1 MSLEI
6 KIGSIDAL
14 EEIRRQMGE
23 FQWKAPNVLQNA
35 VNQTATY
42 AKKRI
47 SKAVLER
54 YALRPDKRKLVAQ
67 KQLYITRADKRKGK
81 YTAELHARSG
91 MTSLSYF
98 DIAPRPRGG
107 PVYARVLVKN
117 AMKRMYGTKPNPFS
131 ATFDSGHNA
140 VVKRVIGTEYRENK
154 TGAKNSNKRD
164 IRTAN
169 GLDITALHE
178 FMGPSAAS
186 MFKGA
191 HDFTPNLSRDIARTL
206 TTAIEVQTKKM
217 IAKAKEEKWE
227 R

>member
-23 FQWKAPNVLQNA
+23 FQRKAPNVLQNA

-42 AKKRI
+42 ARKRI
-47 SKAVLER
+47 SKAALER

-67 KQLYITRADKRKGK
+67 KELRVTRADKRKGR
-81 YTAELHARSG
+81 YTAELHANSG

-117 AMKRMYGTKPNPFS
+117 AMKLMYGTKPNPFS

-154 TGAKNSNKRD
+154 PDAKKSNKRD

-169 GLDITALHE
+169 GLDITALYE
-178 FMGPSAAS
+178 YMGPSAAS

-191 HDFTPNLSRDIARTL
+191 HDFTPNLQKDISDKLA
-206 TTAIEVQTKKM
+206 AMIDEQTKKM
-217 IAKAKEEKWE
+217 IEKSMKGAKK
-227 R
+227 

>member
-1 MSLEI
+1 MSFEI

-23 FQWKAPNVLQNA
+23 FQQKAPNVLQNA

-47 SKAVLER
+47 SKAALER

-67 KQLYITRADKRKGK
+67 KELYVTRADKRKGK
-81 YTAELHARSG
+81 YTAELHARTG
-91 MTSLSYF
+91 MTNLSYF
-98 DIAPRPRGG
+98 NITPRPRGG

-117 AMKRMYGTKPNPFS
+117 GMKLLYGKKPNPFS

-140 VVKRVIGTEYRENK
+140 VVKRVIGTEYRKNK
-154 TGAKNSNKRD
+154 PVAEKPNKRD
-164 IRTAN
+164 IRTAK
-169 GLDITALHE
+169 GHDITALSE
-178 FMGPSAAS
+178 LMGPSAAS

-191 HDFTPNLSRDIARTL
+191 HDFTPNLSQDIARTL
-206 TTAIEVQTKKM
+206 NIAIEVQTKKM
-217 IAKAKEEKWE
+217 IAKAKGEK
-227 R
+227 